1 MTPAIVVTGAASGI
15 GRELARQA
23 ARGGAFMLLVDR
35 SHDALESFAAELT
48 SSGTQAHALSI
59 DLLTPNAG
67 EIIENA
73 LKERGLYCDVLVNN
87 AGVGLV
93 GLAIE
98 IDRSEHMRLVDINL
112 RALTELTLRFLP
124 GMVARGR
131 GGVINVSSIAS
142 YAAGPNMAVYNATK
156 TYVRSFS
163 SALASEVAGSGVSIT
178 CLCPGMVRTP
188 FFDQLSI
195 KRTRLFKIIPRS
207 NASETA
213 KAAWR
218 GFRAGKRLVIP
229 RLINRIIAAIL
240 VVLPGRAI
248 LRLSAGSIQ
257 QPAPGTLPLVARS
270 EAKLKPAIVVTG
282 ASSGIGRELARIA
295 APDCSCMMLVARSQ
309 DALAKLAEE
318 LTSSGTSAHTLPID
332 LANSDAGDTIE
343 NALKERGFYCDVIV
357 NNAGICLAGPAAEL
371 GRSEQ
376 MQLVDVNIRALTEL
390 TLRFLPG
397 MVARGRGGVLNL
409 GSIGSYMSAPNMAV
423 YHASKAYVQ
432 SFSAALA
439 AEVADTGVTVTC
451 LSPGVVRTPLV
462 DRLPLA
468 RTRLVKLAPRSN
480 ARDTARAGWR
490 GFRAGKSLVIP
501 RMVDRVLATIFF
513 LLPRRMIPRV
523 PVKR

>member
-1 MTPAIVVTGAASGI
+1 
-15 GRELARQA
+15 
-23 ARGGAFMLLVDR
+23 
-35 SHDALESFAAELT
+35 
-48 SSGTQAHALSI
+48 
-59 DLLTPNAG
+59 
-67 EIIENA
+67 
-73 LKERGLYCDVLVNN
+73 
-87 AGVGLV
+87 
-93 GLAIE
+93 
-98 IDRSEHMRLVDINL
+98 
-112 RALTELTLRFLP
+112 
-124 GMVARGR
+124 
-131 GGVINVSSIAS
+131 
-142 YAAGPNMAVYNATK
+142 
-156 TYVRSFS
+156 
-163 SALASEVAGSGVSIT
+163 
-178 CLCPGMVRTP
+178 
-188 FFDQLSI
+188 
-195 KRTRLFKIIPRS
+195 
-207 NASETA
+207 
-213 KAAWR
+213 
-218 GFRAGKRLVIP
+218 
-229 RLINRIIAAIL
+229 
-240 VVLPGRAI
+240 
-248 LRLSAGSIQ
+248 
-257 QPAPGTLPLVARS
+257 
-270 EAKLKPAIVVTG
+270 
-282 ASSGIGRELARIA
+282 
-295 APDCSCMMLVARSQ
+295 MMLVARSQ

-318 LTSSGTSAHTLPID
+318 LTSSGTSAYTLPID

-343 NALKERGFYCDVIV
+343 NALKERGLYCDVIV

-462 DRLPLA
+462 DRLALA

-490 GFRAGKSLVIP
+490 GFRAGKRLVIP

-513 LLPRRMIPRV
+513 LLPRRIIPRV

>member
-23 ARGGAFMLLVDR
+23 ARDGAFMLLVDR

-112 RALTELTLRFLP
+112 RA
-124 GMVARGR
+124 
-131 GGVINVSSIAS
+131 
-142 YAAGPNMAVYNATK
+142 
-156 TYVRSFS
+156 
-163 SALASEVAGSGVSIT
+163 
-178 CLCPGMVRTP
+178 GMVRTP

-257 QPAPGTLPLVARS
+257 QPTPGTLPLVARS

-318 LTSSGTSAHTLPID
+318 LTSSGTSAHTLPIN

-343 NALKERGFYCDVIV
+343 NALKERGLYCDVIV

>member
-1 MTPAIVVTGAASGI
+1 MTPAIVITGAASGI

-23 ARGGAFMLLVDR
+23 GRDGAFLLLVDR
-35 SHDALESFAAELT
+35 SRDAVQSFAAELT
-48 SSGTQAHALSI
+48 SGGKQALALSI
-59 DLLTPNAG
+59 DLLTSNAG

-73 LKERGLYCDVLVNN
+73 LKERGLYCDILVNC
-87 AGVGLV
+87 AGIGLV

-98 IDRSEHMRLVDINL
+98 IDISEHMRLIDTNL

-124 GMVARGR
+124 GMLTRGC

-163 SALASEVAGSGVSIT
+163 SALASEVAGSGVRIT

-195 KRTRLFKIIPRS
+195 KRSRIFKIIPRS
-207 NASETA
+207 NAADTA

-229 RLINRIIAAIL
+229 RLINRIIAAL
-240 VVLPGRAI
+240 LMVLPSRA
-248 LRLSAGSIQ
+248 LFRLSAGSVQ
-257 QPAPGTLPLVARS
+257 QPVVGKVPPVARS
-270 EAKLKPAIVVTG
+270 EAKLEPAIVVTG
-282 ASSGIGRELARIA
+282 ASSGIGRELARVA
-295 APDCSCMMLVARSQ
+295 APDCSNMMLVARSQ
-309 DALAKLAEE
+309 DALASLAEE
-318 LTSSGTSAHTLPID
+318 LASRGTPAHALPID
-332 LANSDAGDTIE
+332 LADSDAGDAIE
-343 NALKERGFYCDVIV
+343 NALRERGLYCDVII

-371 GRSEQ
+371 DRSEQ
-376 MQLVDVNIRALTEL
+376 MQLIDVNDRALTEL

-397 MVARGRGGVLNL
+397 MVARGHGGVLNL
-409 GSIGSYMSAPNMAV
+409 GSIGSSMSAANMAV

-439 AEVADTGVTVTC
+439 AECAGTGVTITC

-468 RTRLVKLAPRSN
+468 RTRLVKLTPRSN
-480 ARDTARAGWR
+480 ARDTASAGWR
-490 GFRAGKSLVIP
+490 GFRAGKRLVIP
-501 RMVDRVLATIFF
+501 RMIDRVIAASFS
-513 LLPRRMIPRV
+513 LLPRRMIPSV

>member
-23 ARGGAFMLLVDR
+23 ARDGAFMLLVDR
-35 SHDALESFAAELT
+35 SHDALESFSAELT

-59 DLLTPNAG
+59 DLLTRNAG

-98 IDRSEHMRLVDINL
+98 IDRSEQMRLVDI
-112 RALTELTLRFLP
+112 
-124 GMVARGR
+124 M
-131 GGVINVSSIAS
+131 
-142 YAAGPNMAVYNATK
+142 
-156 TYVRSFS
+156 
-163 SALASEVAGSGVSIT
+163 
-178 CLCPGMVRTP
+178 
-188 FFDQLSI
+188 
-195 KRTRLFKIIPRS
+195 PRS

-257 QPAPGTLPLVARS
+257 QPAPGTPPLVARS

-343 NALKERGFYCDVIV
+343 NALKERGLYCDVIV
-357 NNAGICLAGPAAEL
+357 NNAGICLAGRAAEL

-513 LLPRRMIPRV
+513 LLPRRMIP
-523 PVKR
+523 P